1 MQESESIM
9 ESENSMVRLNLGQAA
24 TVQIAQG
31 SDKDLRVNDDY
42 NNEIPVPAFSKLKS
56 VDGMSHQ
63 SGLKKS
69 STQTQ
74 KNNNESQEL
83 VRNNTVPLF
92 LKAPGAQANTIKDRL
107 RGMKDPIVSF
117 REKVIDIDS

>member
-1 MQESESIM
+1 M
-9 ESENSMVRLNLGQAA
+9 
-24 TVQIAQG
+24 
-31 SDKDLRVNDDY
+31 
-42 NNEIPVPAFSKLKS
+42 PAFSKLKS

-69 STQTQ
+69 SSQTQ

-92 LKAPGAQANTIKDRL
+92 LKAPGAQADTIKDRL

-117 REKVIDIDS
+117 REKVIDIDSQKPSSKPSGSPNPTERKASIKSIAVVNIDSETVP